1 MEFVED
7 KSFMFAGCAS
17 LISLPDISK
26 WKADNICNLISIIE
40 NCSLLNYIPNISKWK
55 LNFNNKIKI
64 NNIFK
69 GCKSLLIIPDL
80 SKWNIDF
87 SKYFNI
93 SSSSDFSCEI
103 IKTDSLLSENIIK
116 NYSLSEHSSS
126 SKINNDI
133 ISFDN
138 NTYID
143 NSKDEN
149 LDDYYDNFYS

>member
-1 MEFVED
+1 MEFVKD
-7 KSFMFAGCAS
+7 ISFMFYGCAS

-26 WKADNICNLISIIE
+26 WKTDRVCNLNSIFG

-93 SSSSDFSCEI
+93 SSSSDFCCEI

-116 NYSLSEHSSS
+116 NYSLSELSSS
-126 SKINNDI
+126 SKSNNDI
-133 ISFDN
+133 IPFDN
-138 NTYID
+138 NIFID